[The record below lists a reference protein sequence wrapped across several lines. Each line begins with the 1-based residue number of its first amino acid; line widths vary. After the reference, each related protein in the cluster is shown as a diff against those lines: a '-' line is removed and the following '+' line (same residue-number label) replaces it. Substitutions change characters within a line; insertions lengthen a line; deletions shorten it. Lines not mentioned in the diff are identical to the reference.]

1 MRIHPG
7 GFVLK
12 PHASS
17 APVPRPAAT
26 RRHAATHAG
35 NTFNPHSNAVV
46 LQASAASERNDR
58 VAAGLHQWESQL
70 DLAALQFESQ
80 LSHEKLQ
87 LDSQLE
93 VVTSSFESRLQ
104 LGSLQLDHEL
114 DVTAAQQ
121 EALKAQLTQQ
131 ESAWFNTLAGSYV
144 ATIVS
149 VGVGKAV
156 GLCLP
161 YLLFPFATWAALSGP
176 ASMKDLV
183 EARHK
188 ISCSQAT
195 AQAKALADLEA
206 CRSQA
211 VDGLAALR
219 PEPRLNS
226 LERRSQAQLG
236 IVKQGAALLSDL
248 AEGQTGYQFESAKQR
263 VESGLGPAAR
273 MMESQVQ
280 DEGERMKRQLDMA
293 KRDVQRKVERAEGHV
308 KHRLDML
315 RSTQDDLVE
324 RSEKLRSRWLRS
336 ATFITFGTAFA
347 VTAGGTLDVYQVA
360 IVLAPFVGFVA
371 LL

>member
-1 MRIHPG
+1 MRIQPG
-7 GFVLK
+7 GVVLK
-12 PHASS
+12 PNASF
-17 APVPRPAAT
+17 APVPLRRAAT
-26 RRHAATHAG
+26 CPKRHAIAC
-35 NTFNPHSNAVV
+35 
-46 LQASAASERNDR
+46 SAASEWNDR
-58 VAAGLHQWESQL
+58 VAAGLQQWESQL
-70 DLAALQFESQ
+70 DLATSRFESQ
-80 LSHEKLQ
+80 LDLETSHFN
-87 LDSQLE
+87 SQLE

-308 KHRLDML
+308 THRMNVC
-315 RSTQDDLVE
+315 QEPQPYIDDRLE
-324 RSEKLRSRWLRS
+324 LLRWLWLLS
-336 ATFITFGTAFA
+336 AWAIIVNTASIA
-347 VTAGGTLDVYQVA
+347 KGWDTVDYVSLIIGWPAWTLWA
-360 IVLAPFVGFVA
+360 WLWLR
-371 LL
+371 LLVR